1 MILIRLRKL
10 QIKRT
15 LRLSSHGIW
24 IHEPSKISWGYLS
37 MLRYRKGVLYYK
49 KDAVQMW
56 REVPEDQHAKRWEQ
70 RAKELE
76 AYVVSITDKYKAV
89 AAELEEVSEQ
99 LKISNN
105 MLRLSAKDNL
115 AKDVIIKS
123 LTNKDVKNEMDF
135 NTICSN

>member
-1 MILIRLRKL
+1 
-10 QIKRT
+10 
-15 LRLSSHGIW
+15 
-24 IHEPSKISWGYLS
+24 

-49 KDAVQMW
+49 KHESQLW
-56 REVPEDQHAKRWEQ
+56 SEVPKDQHAKHWEQ

-76 AYVVSITDKYKAV
+76 ACVVGITDKYKAV
-89 AAELEEVSEQ
+89 TAELEEVSEQ

-115 AKDVIIKS
+115 AKDVIIKNI
-123 LTNKDVKNEMDF
+123 TNKDKKNEMDF